1 MTATAPPQARPEKK
15 PPRRG
20 TTRVATAARAVPRH
34 RLSVQRVDLWSVLK
48 LALAF
53 YLSVVLLVLVAGVV
67 TWTTLARAGVIDNLE
82 SFLGELLSSND
93 FQLLSGEILQGG
105 VLISLVLVV
114 LLVILT
120 VVAAALF
127 NVFSELL
134 GGLEIVVEEEPPDG
148 R

>member
-1 MTATAPPQARPEKK
+1 MTATAPPKARPEKR
-15 PPRRG
+15 PRRG
-20 TTRVATAARAVPRH
+20 TTRVAAASQSVPRH

-53 YLSVVLLVLVAGVV
+53 YLSVVLLVLVAGIV

-82 SFLGELLSSND
+82 SFLGELLSSTD
-93 FQLLSGEILQGG
+93 FQLLSSEILQGA
-105 VLISLVLVV
+105 VLIGLVLVV

-120 VVAAALF
+120 VAAAALF